1 MRQLGKG
8 HSVMFFAPGEV
19 DRRIRGLV
27 SNGRASGG
35 SIHAIDVLRWAM
47 DETCEDIRH
56 HLPFWAHQ
64 GLDHHKRFAA
74 YISRGT
80 PRGLEVLRGA
90 WLQRD
95 SRTLEEMYS
104 GATADVDGSQKKKK
118 KKKKKR
124 YSVASCASVN
134 PEINSAPSL
143 NQRIEQLGITKL
155 IDVRIAE
162 EQEREVDHEVEL
174 ERQVERPP
182 RVQPAK
188 HILCRDIRTFVET
201 GDPPQAF
208 ACMPLLLNPL
218 DMAGALAS
226 TTEWSPSPLAT
237 NDFITTVLGSDGSG
251 LTEYLR
257 PVNWILTSGSGKGSI
272 VVVISPY
279 EANALLPIIREKKKV
294 RLSIYT
300 PRVTSSMRSFSDLTF
315 YSIPDSPAETWTAPA
330 HARTALNLFS
340 GQLFFDS
347 KEEYEDV
354 CILLA
359 LSRAHPGAEY
369 NEIDGFVPPEYR
381 TGRPSPFAESKI
393 YVLKRLIGLRRK
405 GMGFSRTHVG
415 RILNAIPLSEE
426 TLSTMSS

>member
-1 MRQLGKG
+1 
-8 HSVMFFAPGEV
+8 MFFAPGEV
-19 DRRIRGLV
+19 DRRIRSLCSDGL
-27 SNGRASGG
+27 AFGG
-35 SIHAIDVLRWAM
+35 SIHVIDVLRWAM
-47 DETCEDIRH
+47 DETCKDIRH
-56 HLPFWAHQ
+56 HLPFWAQQ

-74 YISRGT
+74 YKSHGT
-80 PRGLEVLRGA
+80 TRSLEVLRGA
-90 WLQRD
+90 WLQRE

-104 GATADVDGSQKKKK
+104 DAKTDVSGSQEKKKQKQKKKK
-118 KKKKKR
+118 K
-124 YSVASCASVN
+124 YSAPAAAPCASVN
-134 PEINSAPSL
+134 PEINSVPYL

-155 IDVRIAE
+155 VDVRIAE

-188 HILCRDIRTFVET
+188 HILCREIRTFVET
-201 GDPPQAF
+201 GDPSQAF
-208 ACMPLLLNPL
+208 ARIPPLLNPL
-218 DMAGALAS
+218 DMADALAS
-226 TTEWSPSPLAT
+226 TAEWSPSPLAT
-237 NDFITTVLGSDGSG
+237 NDFITTVLGSNGTG

-257 PVNWILTSGSGKGSI
+257 PVNWILTSGFGKDSM

-315 YSIPDSPAETWTAPA
+315 YSIPDSPAETWTTPA
-330 HARTALNLFS
+330 HARIALNLFS

-347 KEEYEDV
+347 KEQYEDV

-369 NEIDGFVPPEYR
+369 NEIDGFVPPAYR

-393 YVLKRLIGLRRK
+393 YVLKTLIGLRRK

-415 RILNAIPLSEE
+415 RILNAVPLSEE

>member
-1 MRQLGKG
+1 
-8 HSVMFFAPGEV
+8 
-19 DRRIRGLV
+19 
-27 SNGRASGG
+27 
-35 SIHAIDVLRWAM
+35 
-47 DETCEDIRH
+47 
-56 HLPFWAHQ
+56 
-64 GLDHHKRFAA
+64 
-74 YISRGT
+74 
-80 PRGLEVLRGA
+80 
-90 WLQRD
+90 
-95 SRTLEEMYS
+95 
-104 GATADVDGSQKKKK
+104 
-118 KKKKKR
+118 
-124 YSVASCASVN
+124 VN
-134 PEINSAPSL
+134 PEINSVPYL

-208 ACMPLLLNPL
+208 ARMPLLLNPL
-218 DMAGALAS
+218 DMADAFA
-226 TTEWSPSPLAT
+226 TEWSPSPLAT
-237 NDFITTVLGSDGSG
+237 NDFITTVLGSDGTG

-257 PVNWILTSGSGKGSI
+257 PVNWILTSGSGKDSI
-272 VVVISPY
+272 VVAISPY
-279 EANALLPIIREKKKV
+279 EANALLPMIREKKKV

-330 HARTALNLFS
+330 HARIALNLFS

-359 LSRAHPGAEY
+359 LSRAHPGAKY

>member
-1 MRQLGKG
+1 MRQLGRG

-19 DRRIRGLV
+19 DRRIRSLC
-27 SNGRASGG
+27 SNGLASGG
-35 SIHAIDVLRWAM
+35 IHVIDVLRWAM
-47 DETCEDIRH
+47 DETCGDIRH
-56 HLPFWAHQ
+56 HLPLWAQQ

-74 YISRGT
+74 YEHHGATRSS
-80 PRGLEVLRGA
+80 EVLRGA
-90 WLQRD
+90 WLQRE

-104 GATADVDGSQKKKK
+104 
-118 KKKKKR
+118 
-124 YSVASCASVN
+124 VAPCTLMN
-134 PEINSAPSL
+134 PEINSIPSL
-143 NQRIEQLGITKL
+143 SQRIEQLGITRL
-155 IDVRIAE
+155 VDVRIAE

-182 RVQPAK
+182 RARPAK
-188 HILCRDIRTFVET
+188 HILSREILKFVKT

-208 ACMPLLLNPL
+208 ARMPLLLNPIG
-218 DMAGALAS
+218 MAHALES

-237 NDFITTVLGSDGSG
+237 NDFVTTVLGSNGAG

-257 PVNWILTSGSGKGSI
+257 PLNWILTSGSGKDSI
-272 VVVISPY
+272 VIAISPY
-279 EANALLPIIREKKKV
+279 EANALLPIIRRRKKV
-294 RLSIYT
+294 RLNIYT

-330 HARTALNLFS
+330 HAKIALNLFA

-347 KEEYEDV
+347 EEEYENV

-369 NEIDGFVPPEYR
+369 NQIDGFVPPAYR

-393 YVLKRLIGLRRK
+393 SVLKTLMGLRRK
-405 GMGFSRTHVG
+405 GMGFSRTHMG
-415 RILNAIPLSEE
+415 QILNATPLSEE
-426 TLSTMSS
+426 TLSALSS